1 MKYFNKDIKIVF
13 TVSKDSLIIGKGE
26 IVLSQKQISA
36 NESLITK
43 WINIDQN
50 EKKAKGVNSIT
61 KINTKISLSY
71 INITST
77 SAINN
82 NSKSMKLNKGLA
94 LNKNFSGNINV
105 TPSMRSNV
113 GSCKQKLGEALSNT
127 KLQTTPKTQ
136 SKRKHSNILN
146 LSQKYKAIADDA
158 KDTLVKMKVK
168 SQDKS
173 NKNLV
178 NNSISAFNYN
188 LSYTGINMCNN

>member
-158 KDTLVKMKVK
+158 KDTLVKMKGK

>member
-136 SKRKHSNILN
+136 SKRKHSNILK

-158 KDTLVKMKVK
+158 KDTLVKMKGK
-168 SQDKS
+168 SQDKP